1 MTVALPLNTPL
12 GALGVTLERSKQLC
26 LQMYEKELFTET
38 SHEHAMG
45 QLVCT
50 PEQLAVFAGQ
60 FLPARLNLT
69 FTRLCSTLSL
79 ACYVTLKASVLCIWS
94 AVPAGHVI

>member
-1 MTVALPLNTPL
+1 MTVALPPTTPP

-26 LQMYEKELFTET
+26 LQMYEKELFAET
-38 SHEHAMG
+38 SYENVMS

-60 FLPARLNLT
+60 FLPACLNLEQNSVN
-69 FTRLCSTLSL
+69 LVLAVLS
-79 ACYVTLKASVLCIWS
+79 
-94 AVPAGHVI
+94 G

>member
-1 MTVALPLNTPL
+1 
-12 GALGVTLERSKQLC
+12 
-26 LQMYEKELFTET
+26 MYEKELFTET
-38 SHEHAMG
+38 SYENVIS

-60 FLPARLNLT
+60 LLPACLDLI

-79 ACYVTLKASVLCIWS
+79 ACNVTLKVSVLCIWS
-94 AVPAGHVI
+94 ALPAGYFIYHLSLENICNCI